1 MHRLSLTVELTI
13 DTNAPSTPIMPA
25 NYKENW
31 ETGRKRDKSGKEVE
45 TELPQSEEEEE
56 IACDSSYDNTVSTWD
71 STNHANF
78 FTKRNIP
85 TVISSYLR
93 AGSQFVGTQ
102 VSKSQKH
109 AVHVE
114 IKYVDMANFFLC
126 GYFRIQGLDRPD
138 TDLTTYFEGEII
150 GPKYSFYTRRPEW
163 GAKEKTDLTHWG
175 RFVPWRHIAQKAMD
189 PDYVHEEYDKQ
200 DHIYMRW
207 KECFLV
213 PEEQTIQ
220 ASYAGFYYICFNQV
234 EGKISGLYYHESAV
248 KYQELSLS
256 PVDGPLCF
264 QSFEFA

>member
-1 MHRLSLTVELTI
+1 M
-13 DTNAPSTPIMPA
+13 PS
-25 NYKENW
+25 NYKRDWAVEHPKSS
-31 ETGRKRDKSGKEVE
+31 KRERRGVVANDVTSVVTTKTE
-45 TELPQSEEEEE
+45 TEELDSLDSLDSDSEED
-56 IACDSSYDNTVSTWD
+56 AVLCTYDSN
-71 STNHANF
+71 NHPTF
-78 FTKRNIP
+78 FTQRVIP
-85 TVISSYLR
+85 SFMSSYLR

-109 AVHVE
+109 AVNVE

-126 GYFRIQGLDRPD
+126 GYFRIQGLDGAN

-175 RFVPWRHIAQKAMD
+175 RFPPWRHIQKQAMD
-189 PDYVHEEYDKQ
+189 PDYVHEDFDKQ

-234 EGKISGLYYHESAV
+234 EGKINGLYYHESAV
-248 KYQELSLS
+248 KFQELSLS